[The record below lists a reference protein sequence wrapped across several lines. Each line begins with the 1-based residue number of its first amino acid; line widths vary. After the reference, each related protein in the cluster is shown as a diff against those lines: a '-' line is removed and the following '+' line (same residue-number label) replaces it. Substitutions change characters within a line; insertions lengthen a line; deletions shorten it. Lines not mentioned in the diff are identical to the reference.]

1 MNADSP
7 TTGWIKATLSGG
19 SGSGDCVEMRRHGA
33 AVQVRDSK
41 HPDDATL
48 TVTPAQFSQWVSA
61 ARRGEFPTSA

>member
-19 SGSGDCVEMRRHGA
+19 TGGDCVEMRRHGA
-33 AVQVRDSK
+33 VVQVRDSK

-48 TVTPAQFSQWVSA
+48 TVAPAQFSRWVTA
-61 ARRGEFPTSA
+61 ARRGEFPTPA